1 MGTYYSQLNMDE
13 RNQIHRCSNEGL
25 SLRAIARRLNRP
37 PSAVSR
43 EVARNTTGKHYD
55 AGRAHVAA
63 TARRRRGTVKLM
75 AGSPLLNRV
84 RVLLAGGWSPEQ
96 VAGRLRRM
104 EPDDPAWHVSH
115 ETIYCALYALPRGE
129 LRSELIAQ
137 LRFAHKARLPRS
149 RGKDRRGQLPNMTS
163 IHLRPIEV
171 AARIV
176 PGHWEGDLIKG
187 AGNRSAVGT
196 LVERKSRYLIMTRL
210 RDCSAEATLE
220 AFTRKF
226 RHVPSCVRKT
236 LTYDQGKEMA
246 RHEILARRLKINVYF
261 ADPHSPWQRPTNEN
275 TNGLVRQYLPKGLDL
290 SPISQGYLNA
300 IARQLNDRPRKCLG
314 FETPAEVFA
323 REIMCLQSSVAL
335 QT

>member
-55 AGRAHVAA
+55 AGGAHVAA
-63 TARRRRGTVKLM
+63 IARRRRGTVKLK

-84 RVLLAGGWSPEQ
+84 RALLAGGWSPEQ

-104 EPDDPAWHVSH
+104 EPDDPAWRVSH

-196 LVERKSRYLIMTRL
+196 LVERKSRYLIMTKL

-226 RHVPSCVRKT
+226 RHVPPGVRKT

>member
-1 MGTYYSQLNMDE
+1 MGINYSHITMEE
-13 RNQIHRCSNEGL
+13 RNVIHSGKNDGL

-37 PSAVSR
+37 PSAVTR
-43 EVARNTTGKHYD
+43 ELARNTVGQSYVASR
-55 AGRAHVAA
+55 AGSAA
-63 TARRRRGTVKLM
+63 LARRRRGTRKLGLDSALFTRVKELM
-75 AGSPLLNRV
+75 TQ
-84 RVLLAGGWSPEQ
+84 GWSPEQ

-104 EPDDPAWHVSH
+104 EPDKSAWHVCH
-115 ETIYCALYALPRGE
+115 ETIYCAIYAVPRGE
-129 LRSELIAQ
+129 LRSDLIAL
-137 LRFAHKARLPRS
+137 LRKAHKARKS
-149 RGKDRRGQLPNMTS
+149 RVRGTDRRGTLPNMTS

-196 LVERKSRYLIMTRL
+196 LVERKSRYLIL
-210 RDCSAEATLE
+210 AKLPDASADAVLE
-220 AFTRKF
+220 SFTKRF

-236 LTYDQGKEMA
+236 LTYDQGREMA
-246 RHEILARRLKINVYF
+246 KHETLAKRLKIDVYF

-275 TNGLVRQYLPKGLDL
+275 TNGLIRQYLPKGLDL
-290 SPISQGYLNA
+290 SPFSQGYLNA
-300 IARQLNDRPRKCLG
+300 IARELNDRPRKCLA

-323 REIMCLQSSVAL
+323 REIMNLQPGVAL